1 MADHDQQPDDSTDQ
15 PDPPGD
21 ALDALATIA
30 NTAGSDVEAQFQKL
44 DKAKKTK
51 PATPPGDGG
60 DGKGPS
66 QATRLV
72 ELAKAGYRTVA
83 GDDGKTYA
91 VALTGPRVALGLRGE
106 NGLRLRLASA
116 YYAETGSAA
125 GSSAL
130 ADALTVLE
138 GQAVDTHPEPV
149 ALRVARHEHSLV
161 LDLGHPDGR
170 CVVISPGEWHVEPES
185 PVLFRR
191 TRLTSPI
198 PLPNRNPG
206 GLKDLHELLNVS
218 QSGFR
223 LMVAWLVASMFPD
236 IAHPILTI
244 AGEQGTAKSTCGRLL
259 VSLVDDSPA
268 PLRTPPKDAGSW
280 PAQAAASWTV
290 MLDNI
295 STIPPWMS
303 DLLCKAVTGDGMVTR
318 ALYTDDDVNVLSFRR
333 VLGMTT
339 IDAGA
344 LRGDLA
350 ERILLTELDP
360 IPASQRRTEEDV
372 NTLFERIRPAVL
384 GAVLDQTAAVLAA
397 LPTVNVAELPRLA
410 DFARILAALD
420 QVNEGWTTLDDYTAL
435 AAELTEAVIEADP
448 FADAVRT
455 FVTSARAWTGNAAKL
470 LEAITPAE
478 PPKIWPR
485 TPRALGGHLRRVAP
499 ALRRNGVNVEFAKGT
514 DRRITLTY
522 TS

>member
-1 MADHDQQPDDSTDQ
+1 MADEHTADNPEPES
-15 PDPPGD
+15 DPPGED
-21 ALDALATIA
+21 VLDSLAAIA
-30 NTAGSDVEAQFQKL
+30 NQAGAEVEAQFQKL
-44 DKAKKTK
+44 D
-51 PATPPGDGG
+51 TPPKSSTSTGG
-60 DGKGPS
+60 DGKDKGPS

-72 ELAKAGYRTVA
+72 ELANAGFRTVA
-83 GDDGKTYA
+83 GADGKTYA
-91 VALTGPRVALGLRGE
+91 VALTGPRIALPLRGE
-106 NGLRLRLASA
+106 NGLRLHLASA

-138 GQAVDTHPEPV
+138 GQAMTTTPEPI
-149 ALRVARHEHSLV
+149 ALRVARHENTLV
-161 LDLGHPDGR
+161 LDLGHADGR
-170 CVVISPGEWHVEPES
+170 CIVISPGEWHLEPES

-198 PLPNRNPG
+198 PLPSRTPG
-206 GLKDLHELLNVS
+206 GLAKLHELLNVS
-218 QSGFR
+218 DSGFR

-295 STIPPWMS
+295 STIAPWMS

-318 ALYTDDDVNVLSFRR
+318 ALYTDDDVNILSFRR

-360 IPASQRRTEEDV
+360 IPADKRRTEEEV
-372 NTLFERIRPAVL
+372 NTIFEQIRPAVL
-384 GAVLDQTAAVLAA
+384 GAMLDQTAAVLAA
-397 LPTVNVAELPRLA
+397 LPEVKVAELPRLA

-420 QVNEGWTTLDDYTAL
+420 HVNKADGWTTLDDYTTL

-448 FADAVRT
+448 FADAVRG
-455 FVTSARAWTGNAAKL
+455 FIGKNGNWTGTAGQLHEL
-470 LEAITPAE
+470 LTPDS
-478 PPKIWPR
+478 PPKGWPAS
-485 TPRALGGHLRRVAP
+485 PRGVSGQLRRVAP
-499 ALRRNGVNVEFAKGT
+499 ALRKNGIDTSFAKSGP
-514 DRRITLTY
+514 RLIHLTRLK
-522 TS
+522 

>member
-1 MADHDQQPDDSTDQ
+1 MADEHPADNTEPES
-15 PDPPGD
+15 DPPAED
-21 ALDALATIA
+21 VLDSLAAIA
-30 NTAGSDVEAQFQKL
+30 NEAGAEVEAQFQKL
-44 DKAKKTK
+44 DLPAKTTKSTKTG
-51 PATPPGDGG
+51 TDN
-60 DGKGPS
+60 DKGPS

-72 ELAKAGYRTVA
+72 ELANAGFRTVA
-83 GDDGKTYA
+83 GADGKTYA
-91 VALTGPRVALGLRGE
+91 VALTGPRIALPLRGE
-106 NGLRLRLASA
+106 NGLRLHLASA

-138 GQAVDTHPEPV
+138 GQAMTTTPEPV
-149 ALRVARHEHSLV
+149 ALRVARHENTLV
-161 LDLGHPDGR
+161 LDLGHTDGR
-170 CVVISPGEWHVEPES
+170 CIVISPGEWHVEPES

-198 PLPNRNPG
+198 PLPARTLG
-206 GLKDLHELLNVS
+206 GLDKLHELLNVS
-218 QSGFR
+218 DSGFR

-244 AGEQGTAKSTCGRLL
+244 CGEQGTAKSTCGRLL

-295 STIPPWMS
+295 STIAPWMS

-318 ALYTDDDVNVLSFRR
+318 ALYTDDDVNILSFRR
-333 VLGMTT
+333 VLGLTT

-360 IPASQRRTEEDV
+360 IPADKRRTEEEV
-372 NTLFERIRPAVL
+372 NTLFEQIRPAVL

-397 LPTVNVAELPRLA
+397 LPDVKVAELPRLA

-420 QVNEGWTTLDDYTAL
+420 HVNQADGWTTLDDYTAL
-435 AAELTEAVIEADP
+435 AAELTEAVIESDP

-455 FVTSARAWTGNAAKL
+455 FATKQKTWEGGAAKL
-470 LEAITPAE
+470 LEALTPAE
-478 PPKIWPR
+478 PPKTWPR
-485 TPRALGGHLRRVAP
+485 TARALSGHLRRVAP
-499 ALRRNGVNVEFAKGT
+499 ALRRNGVNVEFTRGKE
-514 DRRITLTY
+514 RLIKLTF
-522 TS
+522 

>member
-1 MADHDQQPDDSTDQ
+1 MDDHHDSEVL
-15 PDPPGD
+15 GKV
-21 ALDALATIA
+21 ATILDSVGA
-30 NTAGSDVEAQFQKL
+30 ENAFRQLDNTSSGKNTSGKNSD
-44 DKAKKTK
+44 DKE
-51 PATPPGDGG
+51 
-60 DGKGPS
+60 KGPS

-72 ELAKAGYRTVA
+72 ELANAGYRTVA

-91 VALTGPRVALGLRGE
+91 VALDGARIALPLRGE

-138 GQAVDTHPEPV
+138 GQAMDTTTEPV
-149 ALRVARHEHSLV
+149 ALRVARHENSLV
-161 LDLGHPDGR
+161 LDLGHPDGQ
-170 CVVISPGEWHVEPES
+170 CIVITPGEWHLEPES

-191 TRLTSPI
+191 TRLTSALPI
-198 PLPNRNPG
+198 PSRTPG
-206 GLKDLHELLNVS
+206 GLAKLHDLLNVS
-218 QSGFR
+218 ESGFR

-295 STIPPWMS
+295 STIAPWMS

-360 IPASQRRTEEDV
+360 IPASQRRTEEEV
-372 NTLFERIRPAVL
+372 NTLFEQIRPAVL

-397 LPTVNVAELPRLA
+397 LPTVKVEELPRLA

-420 QVNEGWTTLDDYTAL
+420 HVNQAASWTTLADYTAL
-435 AAELTEAVIEADP
+435 ADELTEAVIEADP
-448 FADAVRT
+448 FADAVRA
-455 FVTSARAWTGNAAKL
+455 FVIKARTWTGNATKL
-470 LEAITPAE
+470 LEVLTPAE
-478 PPKIWPR
+478 VPKTWPR
-485 TPRALGGHLRRVAP
+485 TPRALSGHLRRVAP
-499 ALRRNGVNVEFAKGT
+499 ALRKQGVNVEFAKGT
-514 DRRITLTY
+514 ARLITLTY